1 MVRIM
6 PQRKADRDGGVLAE
20 RASARRPR
28 RALHSEAA
36 DRLRRLIVRGTLR
49 SGIDIAET
57 ELCTRLGMSR
67 TPLREAMKLL
77 AAEGLVQLRRN
88 RSARVTTIDPA
99 EVRELFEA
107 VTCVE
112 RASAELAAVRIT
124 DIELKVLAR
133 MQATLNRTH
142 DRGDIAA
149 YFTTNQRIHAAIV
162 AASKNRVLVA
172 THDWLMARVE
182 RARFVALRQ
191 QGRWQQS
198 IDEHHAILIAL
209 QARDPVRA
217 GALLGEHVRRTG
229 ESVGRLVAEA
239 ALDAGEERD

>member
-88 RSARVTTIDPA
+88 GSARVTTIDPA

-112 RASAELAAVRIT
+112 RASAELAAVRMI
-124 DIELKVLAR
+124 LQPR
-133 MQATLNRTH
+133 Q
-142 DRGDIAA
+142 RGL
-149 YFTTNQRIHAAIV
+149 QRGMVRLEMLDEIRIVGRSPWCVGAI
-162 AASKNRVLVA
+162 
-172 THDWLMARVE
+172 
-182 RARFVALRQ
+182 
-191 QGRWQQS
+191 
-198 IDEHHAILIAL
+198 
-209 QARDPVRA
+209 RA
-217 GALLGEHVRRTG
+217 GSGEGGVFG
-229 ESVGRLVAEA
+229 VAEVGREHWVGSHGRHARILCASTS
-239 ALDAGEERD
+239 